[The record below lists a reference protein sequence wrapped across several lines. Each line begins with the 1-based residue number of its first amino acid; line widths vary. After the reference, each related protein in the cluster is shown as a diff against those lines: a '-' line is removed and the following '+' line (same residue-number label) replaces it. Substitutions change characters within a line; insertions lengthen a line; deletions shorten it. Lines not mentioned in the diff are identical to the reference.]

1 MAQAKK
7 KTATKTAKKQTARQ
21 TQARRQVAKRTACKR
36 QQQQNSQEKF
46 HVYVVTAL
54 SLIAGIL
61 LCANA
66 AVMMVV

>member
-7 KTATKTAKKQTARQ
+7 KTATKTTKKVARPAA
-21 TQARRQVAKRTACKR
+21 ARKR
-36 QQQQNSQEKF
+36 QATRTCCKVRENKQEKF

-54 SLIAGIL
+54 SLIAVIL

-66 AVMMVV
+66 AMMIV

>member
-7 KTATKTAKKQTARQ
+7 KTATKTAKKPVARQ
-21 TQARRQVAKRTACKR
+21 TQARRQAVKRTNCRK
-36 QQQQNSQEKF
+36 QQQNNQERI

-54 SLIAGIL
+54 SMIAGIL

>member
-7 KTATKTAKKQTARQ
+7 KTATKTTKKAARPVQARKKQATRSC
-21 TQARRQVAKRTACKR
+21 CKVR
-36 QQQQNSQEKF
+36 ENKQEKF

-54 SLIAGIL
+54 SFVTVIL

-66 AVMMVV
+66 AMMMV